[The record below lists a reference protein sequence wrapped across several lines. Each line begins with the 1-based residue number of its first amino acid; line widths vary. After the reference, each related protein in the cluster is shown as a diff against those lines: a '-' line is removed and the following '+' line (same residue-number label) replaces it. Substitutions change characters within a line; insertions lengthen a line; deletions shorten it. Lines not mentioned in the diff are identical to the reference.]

1 MNEYNEYIKLLV
13 IYFKYK
19 PLEIAASRRAKK
31 FYEEHIP
38 SNLNVAGA
46 EKKLY
51 DLAGNLICRR
61 YNRIVIGDYGAYVE
75 FNGEDAYLDNF
86 KIKEGQEFRLEK
98 RYEKCKY
105 IWLTTRNAN
114 SSTKIYLQTNPV
126 AYADYIPGKYYISIA
141 EIKADRLTRKEKR
154 IKAMN

>member
-19 PLEIAASRRAKK
+19 PLEIAASRRARK
-31 FYEEHIP
+31 FYEEHMP
-38 SNLNVAGA
+38 DNLDVGGA
-46 EKKLY
+46 DKKLY
-51 DLAGNLICRR
+51 DRAGNLICSK

-75 FNGEDAYLDNF
+75 FDENDAYLDNF

-105 IWLTTRNAN
+105 IWLTTKNKN
-114 SSTKIYLQTNPV
+114 SSTKIYLQRGTV
-126 AYADYIPGKYYISIA
+126 AYADYIPGKYYISIT
-141 EIKADRLTRKEKR
+141 EIKPDRLTRKEKR

>member
-38 SNLNVAGA
+38 SNLNVEGD

-105 IWLTTRNAN
+105 IWLTTRNTN

-126 AYADYIPGKYYISIA
+126 TYADYIPGKYYISIA

>member
-1 MNEYNEYIKLLV
+1 MNEYNEYIRLLV
-13 IYFKYK
+13 SYFKYK
-19 PLEIAASRRAKK
+19 PLETAASRRAKK

-38 SNLNVAGA
+38 SNLSVDGG

-51 DLAGNLICRR
+51 DLTGNLICNK
-61 YNRIVIGDYGAYVE
+61 YDRIVIGDYGAYVE
-75 FNGEDAYLDNF
+75 FDKENAYLDNF

-105 IWLTTRNAN
+105 IWLTTKNKN

-126 AYADYIPGKYYISIA
+126 TYADYIPGKYYISIA